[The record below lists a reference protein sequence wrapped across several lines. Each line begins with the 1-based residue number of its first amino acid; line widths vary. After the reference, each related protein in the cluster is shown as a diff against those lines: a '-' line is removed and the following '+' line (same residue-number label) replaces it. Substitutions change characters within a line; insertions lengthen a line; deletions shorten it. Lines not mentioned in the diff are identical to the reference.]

1 MINTGSPALLKT
13 LAELGASLESG
24 DWLIPEGKSVAF
36 EVRIHEHEDREGNT
50 WTTVELQDDWCKSYP
65 SYDWDSAERFVHISG
80 LAMEQLQT
88 SAAKYTKKEECKM
101 KGYTKVWEGS
111 GKESLIAT
119 KPWMSFIGT
128 TAAEVTDTT
137 NGDFALYVANEFID
151 WQHYRQT
158 EEYISCYGQSQINP
172 TRGN

>member
-1 MINTGSPALLKT
+1 LTPCYNNTFELHINNDWYAGGT
-13 LAELGASLESG
+13 LAFIESK
-24 DWLIPEGKSVAF
+24 I
-36 EVRIHEHEDREGNT
+36 REEYLPNQST
-50 WTTVELQDDWCKSYP
+50 PKE
-65 SYDWDSAERFVHISG
+65 
-80 LAMEQLQT
+80 
-88 SAAKYTKKEECKM
+88 TKMKHPLRSM